1 MRTFTNILDRS
12 SILLTAGALAL
23 LGACGDGADE
33 PGPMEPDPNAAYSVH
48 GTVFDLET
56 GAAIATASSITVEG
70 VSPAPSVTVAGAEF
84 TIDNVPANSTFS
96 VLAGSPPSY
105 RATYNAAVE
114 VGNADVT
121 GVELYTVSEEYLGEL
136 AIAFGV
142 TPTPGTG
149 TIIARAV
156 GEDGAPY
163 AGLPGDVFDLP
174 AQVAG
179 PFFLDAELQPDPA
192 LAATSESGFVVLFDV
207 APGLVSFG
215 ALEAAEYQVLMPD
228 SPVAATT
235 VTYAVLTVVDGH
247 IVLPSNVS
255 FSDDVA
261 IIFETR
267 GCVNC
272 HDGGGPGKDL
282 GGLHL
287 NGATE
292 KMYKEITTEVSPSY
306 AVLRIDRNN
315 PEASLLLTMPSFE
328 DPPDSHPFATF
339 TGVGD
344 PDYQTIMVWIAEGAL
359 DN

>member
-1 MRTFTNILDRS
+1 MRTFTTILDRT
-12 SILLTAGALAL
+12 SIFVAAGALAL
-23 LGACGDGADE
+23 VASCGEGADE
-33 PGPMEPDPNAAYSVH
+33 PGPMEPDPTAAYSVS
-48 GTVFDLET
+48 GTVIDLET
-56 GAAIATASSITVEG
+56 GVAIDSAASITVDG
-70 VSPAPSVTVAGAEF
+70 VSPAPSVTAAGAEF

-96 VLAGSPPSY
+96 LLAGSPPTY
-105 RATYNAAVE
+105 RATYNTAVE
-114 VGNADVT
+114 VGNEDVT
-121 GVELYTVSEEYLGEL
+121 GLELFTVSEEYLGEL

-149 TIIARAV
+149 TIIARAL

-174 AQVAG
+174 AQIAG
-179 PFFLDAELQPDPA
+179 PFFLDAELQPDA
-192 LAATSESGFVVLFDV
+192 TLAETSASGFVVLFDV

-215 ALEAAEYQVLMPD
+215 SLEAAEYAVTMPD

-235 VTYAVLTVVDGH
+235 VTYAELSVVDGQV
-247 IVLPSNVS
+247 VLPSNIS
-255 FSDDVA
+255 FENDVA
-261 IIFETR
+261 MIFETR

-287 NGATE
+287 NGSAE
-292 KMYKEITTEVSPSY
+292 KMYKEVVEEVSPSY
-306 AVLRIDRNN
+306 AVLRIDRNT

-339 TGVGD
+339 TGAGD
-344 PDYQTIMVWIAEGAL
+344 PDYQIIKIWIEEGAL